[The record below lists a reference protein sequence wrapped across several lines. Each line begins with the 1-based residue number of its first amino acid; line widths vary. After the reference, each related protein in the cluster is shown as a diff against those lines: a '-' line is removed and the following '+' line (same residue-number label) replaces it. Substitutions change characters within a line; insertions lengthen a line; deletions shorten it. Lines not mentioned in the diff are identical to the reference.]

1 MCARL
6 GKSSL
11 INSLKRSRAVAVGN
25 RPGVTKALQQ
35 VRLDAQVTLID
46 SPGVIAAP
54 DDPSDERLLLR
65 NVLSVDQ
72 LSDPV
77 AAAEAVIRHVSLPH
91 LLSVYGLG
99 GGEVTGGGGLLV
111 ALARKQGKLLQGG
124 VPNVDAAARVLL
136 QDLNVGKV
144 RYETEV
150 PKDTD
155 GGSKRVVGVGLVGE
169 AEVVRE
175 WAREFDVEELLRE
188 KGQVRVEGKEDE
200 GEEQDE
206 AAMDVEDA
214 PHAGDA
220 R

>member
-1 MCARL
+1 M
-6 GKSSL
+6 
-11 INSLKRSRAVAVGN
+11 
-25 RPGVTKALQQ
+25 
-35 VRLDAQVTLID
+35 
-46 SPGVIAAP
+46 
-54 DDPSDERLLLR
+54 
-65 NVLSVDQ
+65 
-72 LSDPV
+72 
-77 AAAEAVIRHVSLPH
+77 
-91 LLSVYGLG
+91 
-99 GGEVTGGGGLLV
+99 LV